1 MNKGLD
7 WGTASVVACD
17 QVPDKEDPSVMMPRY
32 RTQRNCYVE
41 VIDSEFTRKMIERGG
56 MSYIQLGGDDRML
69 YVIGDHA
76 IELAGMMSSQGV
88 EVRRPMAAGTMQ
100 GDTRAMRIM
109 QGIASSVLDEPDPNN
124 NVVVYSLPAA
134 PIDDPTKTIDRHQTL
149 TETALRRL
157 GWEPK
162 PIPEA
167 LAIIYSMT
175 PKMVSEDANKEI
187 ELTGLGMSF
196 GGGMVNVCIS
206 YRGMPTIN
214 FSIANAKGMNQG
226 SAGDWID
233 GQMFNAYKVEMGS
246 LAACTMYKERFADF
260 TKVRTV
266 RTREDDEDLK
276 AYAKFVAS
284 KSHIEKGD
292 ANWHYEVLAS
302 MRVWYHSLLDW
313 VMVKIAQEFNRVR
326 PNINGALEI
335 VIAGGTAT
343 PPGFENILQELL
355 DNNPLPFDV
364 SGIRKADK
372 PLWTV
377 ARGCQV
383 AAEAGYAGSTTHG

>member
-1 MNKGLD
+1 MSKGLD
-7 WGTASVVACD
+7 WGTATVIACD
-17 QVPDKEDPSVMMPRY
+17 QIPDKENQSVMMPRY

-41 VIDSEFTRKMIERGG
+41 IVDNDFTKKMIENGR

-109 QGIASSVLDEPDPNN
+109 QGIASSVLDEPNPEDNI
-124 NVVVYSLPAA
+124 VVYSLPASPA
-134 PIDDPTKTIDRHQTL
+134 DDPTKTIDRHQTL
-149 TETALRRL
+149 AETALRRL
-157 GWEPK
+157 GWDPR

-167 LAIIYSMT
+167 LAVIYSMA
-175 PKMVSEDANKEI
+175 PKMTSEDSSNAI

-196 GGGMVNVCIS
+196 GGGMVNACIS

-214 FSIANAKGMNQG
+214 FSIANCKGMNQG

-233 GQMFNAYKVEMGS
+233 GQIFNAYRTEMGS
-246 LAACTMYKERFADF
+246 LAACTIYKEKFADF
-260 TKVRTV
+260 TKVRTI
-266 RTREDDEDLK
+266 RTKEDDEDLK
-276 AYAKFVAS
+276 AYAKHVAS
-284 KSHIEKGD
+284 KSHIERGD

-302 MRVWYHSLLDW
+302 IRVWYQSLLGW
-313 VMVKIAQEFNRVR
+313 VMTKVAQEFNRVR
-326 PNINGALEI
+326 PNINGSLEI
-335 VIAGGTAT
+335 VIAGGTSS
-343 PPGFENILQELL
+343 PPGFENILAELL
-355 DNNPLPFDV
+355 EENPLPFDV
-364 SGIRKADK
+364 SGIRKAEK

-377 ARGCQV
+377 ARGCQI
-383 AAEAGYAGSTTHG
+383 AAEAGYAGV